1 MSRGCTGDD
10 VIVAGRAVRRSSY
23 SAANQVPSKDQRQEN
38 FQGVPCGTALMRFF
52 YFKYER
58 QESFLLH
65 ENVYLIEAEDDE
77 QALLDAKKLAM
88 ESEDLSEDGH
98 LEVDGNKASYRFA
111 GIRKLIEVQLDSDK
125 TNRKLDSGVELT
137 YSVLVVDSL
146 AEVEQ
151 LARGEMTHVL
161 YQE

>member
-1 MSRGCTGDD
+1 M
-10 VIVAGRAVRRSSY
+10 
-23 SAANQVPSKDQRQEN
+23 
-38 FQGVPCGTALMRFF
+38 
-52 YFKYER
+52 
-58 QESFLLH
+58 
-65 ENVYLIEAEDDE
+65 IEAGDDE

-111 GIRKLIEVQLDSDK
+111 GIRKLIKVQLDSDK

-151 LARGEMTHVL
+151 LARGEMTPVL
-161 YQE
+161 YRE

>member
-1 MSRGCTGDD
+1 MWYCAHA
-10 VIVAGRAVRRSSY
+10 I
-23 SAANQVPSKDQRQEN
+23 
-38 FQGVPCGTALMRFF
+38 F

-65 ENVYLIEAEDDE
+65 ENVYLIEAGDDE
-77 QALLDAKKLAM
+77 RALLDAKKLAM

-125 TNRKLDSGVELT
+125 TNRRLDSGVELT

-151 LARGEMTHVL
+151 LARGEMTPVL
-161 YQE
+161 YRE

>member
-1 MSRGCTGDD
+1 MWYCAHA
-10 VIVAGRAVRRSSY
+10 I
-23 SAANQVPSKDQRQEN
+23 
-38 FQGVPCGTALMRFF
+38 F
-52 YFKYER
+52 YFQYER

-65 ENVYLIEAEDDE
+65 ENVYLIEARDDE

-111 GIRKLIEVQLDSDK
+111 GIRKLIEVQVDSDK

-137 YSVLVVDSL
+137 YSVLAVDSL

-151 LARGEMTHVL
+151 LARGEMTPVL
-161 YQE
+161 YRE

>member
-1 MSRGCTGDD
+1 MSRGCTDDD

-38 FQGVPCGTALMRFF
+38 FQGVP
-52 YFKYER
+52 
-58 QESFLLH
+58 
-65 ENVYLIEAEDDE
+65 
-77 QALLDAKKLAM
+77 
-88 ESEDLSEDGH
+88 
-98 LEVDGNKASYRFA
+98 VDGNKASYRFA
-111 GIRKLIEVQLDSDK
+111 GIRKLIEVQVDSDK

-151 LARGEMTHVL
+151 LARGEMAPVL
-161 YQE
+161 YRE